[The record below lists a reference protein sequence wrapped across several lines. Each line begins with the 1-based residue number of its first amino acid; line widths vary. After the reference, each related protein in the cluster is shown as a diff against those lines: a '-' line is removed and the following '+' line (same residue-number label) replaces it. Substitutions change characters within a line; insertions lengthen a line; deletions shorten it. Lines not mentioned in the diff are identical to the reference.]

1 MGVCTKERKGIT
13 AEVLMATPCTKTPV
27 RGSHTV
33 THTREGAGLFFFF
46 SSCRRFFHFF
56 PPPSSRQIDFNWDA
70 TVSSR
75 RGAGQQGTERVSD
88 RARGCSTRERAP
100 CRELCA
106 RPKLSARMNL
116 LDSCPSACHA
126 GRTFLIVSS
135 KCGKVWKQPARGA
148 ERCRHDSAPGGLGG
162 LGGVR
167 NGGDHQ
173 GCLAHGHAAA
183 EKGGPRRL

>member
-1 MGVCTKERKGIT
+1 MMMMFITIFAGDYSSKGLF
-13 AEVLMATPCTKTPV
+13 V
-27 RGSHTV
+27 
-33 THTREGAGLFFFF
+33 FFFF
-46 SSCRRFFHFF
+46 FFVFCSFSPLVLF
-56 PPPSSRQIDFNWDA
+56 PPTRFQLG
-70 TVSSR
+70 R
-75 RGAGQQGTERVSD
+75 YRERGAGQQGTERVSD